1 LSDKN
6 VLWKWEKHKNER
18 LNCVGVFKFF

>member
-1 LSDKN
+1 LSNKN
-6 VLWKWEKHKNER
+6 VLWKWEKHKKER